1 MSGRNHYLWI
11 CVSVWIWRNVNML
24 KCLIVEGPPGCL
36 SSWQCSQAWL
46 QVFGLL
52 QMLLSSYGRRGS
64 MRLSLLI
71 LQAMPGKT
79 ENAAKPRFRASAR
92 HGVSRHG
99 RMWEEWCSACSPQRG
114 NLRKR
119 RECEIEEG
127 RTDFWVGQEIQ
138 GSGTEAKQTREGFT
152 GTPQRWN
159 ACVIRAVM
167 RCTMHQSPLQRA
179 LTDHVKHLYLPS
191 KNKQRYSRIF
201 CTFHKDCHGSVS
213 LACKVMTP
221 FPINSKHTIRLHL
234 IRHSGLR

>member
-1 MSGRNHYLWI
+1 
-11 CVSVWIWRNVNML
+11 ML
-24 KCLIVEGPPGCL
+24 KYLIVEGPPGCL

-138 GSGTEAKQTREGFT
+138 GEWHWSKADKRRVYRYSTEVECMCHSSSNEVHYASKPAPEGFNWPRQTSLSTLQKQTKIQ
-152 GTPQRWN
+152 P
-159 ACVIRAVM
+159 
-167 RCTMHQSPLQRA
+167 
-179 LTDHVKHLYLPS
+179 HL
-191 KNKQRYSRIF
+191 
-201 CTFHKDCHGSVS
+201 
-213 LACKVMTP
+213 
-221 FPINSKHTIRLHL
+221 LHL
-234 IRHSGLR
+234 PQGLPWVCKSCL